1 MNCKKNEINSNRR
14 MKKPFKIIKVH
25 FDLLVYL
32 LDTPEILAKRISDFK
47 RIEKFKNKL
56 KQSDNKIREAL
67 LKEMDTFNL

>member
-1 MNCKKNEINSNRR
+1 